1 LWSSNRFAGANY
13 NWQQKFRA
21 CKLKGMAIETKV
33 CIDISQ
39 VQSLLIQMW
48 KISEFNISGNP
59 VFRDRSIQGESV
71 GPEIPLRPSLPNFT
85 LVQEMSQQFTSM

>member
-1 LWSSNRFAGANY
+1 LEIFDGHCGIIDCLEWCD
-13 NWQQKFRA
+13 RA

-48 KISEFNISGNP
+48 KVLSHI
-59 VFRDRSIQGESV
+59 
-71 GPEIPLRPSLPNFT
+71 L
-85 LVQEMSQQFTSM
+85 